1 MARRASWRELVI
13 GLVSFAAL
21 VGLSLCVLVFARVG
35 RLHGSTFRLYALTG
49 EARGVIRGSEVWLGG
64 QKVGVVKDI
73 GFMPPGRPLTERV
86 LITMDVLSSARQ
98 GIRNNSTAQVRSGGT
113 LISSPVVY
121 LTIGTTGA
129 AVVASGDTIR
139 TLPQSD
145 LESMTSQF
153 AIASRDFPAI
163 ISNIKLLNS
172 QLHSVNGTLG
182 AMGIEH
188 GGVELVQARRQ
199 TMRIAAKVTGSRG
212 TIGSAL
218 ASQSALVDRARR
230 VMARADSVR
239 AVIASENTS
248 LGRVRRDSTLLREVA
263 DIRNELDIIGA
274 RLASP
279 TGTLGRVRADSAL
292 FDAIAGAR
300 REMTLIMADIR
311 RRPLRYIHF

>member
-1 MARRASWRELVI
+1 MPRRASWSELVI
-13 GLVSFAAL
+13 GLIACAVIIGVSF
-21 VGLSLCVLVFARVG
+21 CVLVFARVG

-49 EARGVIRGSEVWLGG
+49 EARGIIRGSEVWLSG
-64 QKVGVVKDI
+64 QKVGAVKDI
-73 GFMPPGRPLTERV
+73 QFMSAERPPSERV
-86 LITMDVLSSARQ
+86 LISMEVLSNARD
-98 GIRNNSTAQVRSGGT
+98 GIRHNSTAQVRSGGT

-121 LTIGTTGA
+121 LTMGTTSA
-129 AVVASGDTIR
+129 SVVASGDTIR

-163 ISNIKLLNS
+163 ISNVKLLAD

-188 GGVELVQARRQ
+188 GGVEFEQTRRQ
-199 TMRIAAKVTGSRG
+199 TMRIATKLTRPRG

-218 ASQSALVDRARR
+218 AAESPLAARARR

-239 AVIASENTS
+239 ALIASQNTS
-248 LGRVRRDSTLLREVA
+248 FGRVRRDSTLLREVA
-263 DIRNELDIIGA
+263 DIRNELDIIRA
-274 RLASP
+274 RMASP
-279 TGTLGRVRADSAL
+279 TGTLGRAQADSAL
-292 FDAIAGAR
+292 FDEIAGVR
-300 REMTLIMADIR
+300 REMTLIMADVR